1 MDSLINIRILEDYKE
16 NRKTNEP
23 ISVYYKNESDSWYV
37 IEGAYMKRFPNN
49 KRSLKTKKFYY
60 NFNGEIYDKK
70 KSIL

>member
-1 MDSLINIRILEDYKE
+1 MDSLINIRILEDYKK

>member
-16 NRKTNEP
+16 NWKINDP
-23 ISVYYKNESDSWYV
+23 IIVYYKNESDSWY
-37 IEGAYMKRFPNN
+37 IIKGAYMKRFPNN